1 MISQMS
7 PEQIAASLAFGE
19 ICLVRGDDKTL
30 STVIRIGQSLE
41 GDAVATWGHAT
52 IYGGDYDLIS
62 PEARVVI
69 RRLFDY
75 RSSTL
80 KFWWPPGFKKDWPE
94 LIGDTRKMNRI
105 ADDAY
110 LQLGRRYDYLG
121 LIGQALRGLASRLGL
136 PGFGNWLAGVFQR
149 PSRWFCS
156 EMVAYCYQ
164 RQFPDFCNGNKHPS
178 PQDIDDWCVKAG
190 WECMTVKVK
199 AADTA

>member
-1 MISQMS
+1 MPWPPGGM
-7 PEQIAASLAFGE
+7 P
-19 ICLVRGDDKTL
+19 RYTGD
-30 STVIRIGQSLE
+30 
-41 GDAVATWGHAT
+41 
-52 IYGGDYDLIS
+52 DYDLIS

-94 LIGDTRKMNRI
+94 LIGGTRKMNRI

-178 PQDIDDWCVKAG
+178 PQDIDDWCVKNRLGKHDREGQSGRSRPGVRGAG
-190 WECMTVKVK
+190 RGVAVPPPARRANAGPRPK
-199 AADTA
+199 TATPKGKS